1 MKLVT
6 YLGSF
11 VQLCCGEG
19 GTLQTNITGM
29 CGECSQCMNHT
40 GFAPAHSTCAFL
52 VYTAQAPG
60 CSEGE
65 LSKAALGRMHFPSLS
80 CSDSG
85 SQLFHKGTDSVGPAF
100 CGLPMSRSSGDQVL
114 GESTVPGVWCI
125 LSPPCSQLLGF
136 LGAQQEC
143 CLRCAMCLLWR
154 ADLWLQPSW
163 WMSTVQDPRKR
174 G

>member
-1 MKLVT
+1 
-6 YLGSF
+6 
-11 VQLCCGEG
+11 
-19 GTLQTNITGM
+19 M

-100 CGLPMSRSSGDQVL
+100 CGLPRSRSSGDQVL

-143 CLRCAMCLLWR
+143 CLRCAMCHLWG
-154 ADLWLQPSW
+154 ADLRLRPSW
-163 WMSTVQDPRKR
+163 QMSTVQDPRKR